1 MQNLKQKTTYGD
13 LVLDTGDVEERLDL
27 LPQFVPG
34 PGPQLEVFPQVPL
47 AHLEGQTLF
56 LQFLE
61 LFPGQVTS
69 DPGLHPGDDF
79 AQTFVT
85 QFFHLTQ
92 DSGTEEYL
100 LFVWEGESVKPN
112 LVRPVEKL
120 YCGKFSIFSD
130 KPQVRRLNFVVFINN
145 SFTIFETD
153 IKQTSFETEQA
164 STNVRAN
171 ISFTKYQSITLKMN
185 YMEHL
190 SNGRSS
196 LHKLLQYRP
205 EINANNR
212 F

>member
-1 MQNLKQKTTYGD
+1 MFAFLFLSHFSDLSRSEIAKANPKIIPESWQNLKPKTTYGD
-13 LVLDTGDVEERLDL
+13 LVLDTGDVEERLDF

-34 PGPQLEVFPQVPL
+34 PGPQLEVLPQVPL

-100 LFVWEGESVKPN
+100 LFVWGEESVKPN
-112 LVRPVEKL
+112 LVW
-120 YCGKFSIFSD
+120 
-130 KPQVRRLNFVVFINN
+130 
-145 SFTIFETD
+145 T
-153 IKQTSFETEQA
+153 
-164 STNVRAN
+164 
-171 ISFTKYQSITLKMN
+171 
-185 YMEHL
+185 
-190 SNGRSS
+190 GR
-196 LHKLLQYRP
+196 KALLW
-205 EINANNR
+205 
-212 F
+212 

>member
-1 MQNLKQKTTYGD
+1 MRQCNHKVSLMSYDLITNSLCLRFFIFESFFLFRSLRRPTQKLSQNHIAKSETTYGD
-13 LVLDTGDVEERLDL
+13 LVLDTGDVEERFDL
-27 LPQFVPG
+27 LPQFVPW
-34 PGPQLEVFPQVPL
+34 PGPQLEVLPQVPL

-100 LFVWEGESVKPN
+100 VFVWREQSVKPN

-120 YCGKFSIFSD
+120 YCGKFCIFFSD
-130 KPQVRRLNFVVFINN
+130 NFKCVDWI
-145 SFTIFETD
+145 
-153 IKQTSFETEQA
+153 
-164 STNVRAN
+164 
-171 ISFTKYQSITLKMN
+171 
-185 YMEHL
+185 
-190 SNGRSS
+190 
-196 LHKLLQYRP
+196 LLYS
-205 EINANNR
+205 
-212 F
+212 